1 MNETF
6 PLPSFSVP
14 PLPSSPRV
22 WHTLTENI
30 LCGGVYPDTLTSCVQ
45 LSERGW
51 ESYSTELQ
59 RPRLAHSAWASP
71 QGLVL
76 LGGYDN
82 DNAELVTTTGTTI
95 LFTMDRNIR

>member
-1 MNETF
+1 MNKTF
-6 PLPSFSVP
+6 PLPSFSLA

-22 WHTLTENI
+22 WHTLTGNI
-30 LCGGVYPDTLTSCVQ
+30 LCGGVYPGTLTSCVQ

-51 ESYSTELQ
+51 QNYSTELQ

-76 LGGYDN
+76 LGGYGN
-82 DNAELVTTTGTTI
+82 DNAELVTSTGTTT